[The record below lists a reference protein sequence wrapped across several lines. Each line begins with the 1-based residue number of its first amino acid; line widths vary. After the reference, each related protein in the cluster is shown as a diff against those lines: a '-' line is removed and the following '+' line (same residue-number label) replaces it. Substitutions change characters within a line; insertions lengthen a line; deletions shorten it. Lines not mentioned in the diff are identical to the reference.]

1 MRLTVRDIQK
11 MKADNKPITMLTAY
25 DAISARLSESA
36 GVDMILV
43 GDTLGMVVQGHDSTI
58 PVTLEQMI
66 YHAEIVARVTQKPLI
81 VGDMPFMS
89 VQVSHEQALEN
100 CARMMR
106 EAHVTCVKVEGGEFM
121 APTIARLT
129 QAGIPVMAHIGL
141 TPQSVHKFGGFRLQ
155 GKEVETAQQ
164 LIRDAHAVE
173 EAGAFAVVLELTP
186 TPLSQI
192 ITQRLHIPTIGIGAG
207 KYCDGQVQVFHDI
220 LDLYQMFVPKHAK
233 QFAKIGD
240 MIRKGIED
248 FVQEVQSHE
257 FPTEKQSFSMNQEEL
272 AALRAEL
279 DKEKANG
286 SRPIR

>member
-11 MKADNKPITMLTAY
+11 MKADAKPITMLTAY
-25 DAISARLSESA
+25 DAIGARLAEAA

-58 PVTLEQMI
+58 RVTLDQMI
-66 YHAEIVARVTQKPLI
+66 YHAEIVARVTQKPLV

-89 VQVSHEQALEN
+89 VQVSAEQALAN
-100 CARMMR
+100 CARMMQ
-106 EAHVTCVKVEGGEFM
+106 EAHVTAVKVEGGEFI
-121 APTIARLT
+121 APTIARLVE
-129 QAGIPVMAHIGL
+129 AGIPVMAHIGL

-155 GKEVETAQQ
+155 GKEVSSAQQ

-173 EAGAFAVVLELTP
+173 AAGAFAVVLELTP

-220 LDLYQMFVPKHAK
+220 LDLYQTFVPKHAK
-233 QFAKIGD
+233 QYAKVGD
-240 MIRKGIED
+240 MMRDAIANY
-248 FVQEVQSHE
+248 VQEVQQGE
-257 FPTEKQSFSMNQEEL
+257 FPTDKQSFAMNQEEL
-272 AALRAEL
+272 AALHAEL
-279 DKEKANG
+279 DKEKVNG
-286 SRPIR
+286 SRPSR